1 MVCDITINPSPA
13 AARAL
18 SEGVSLNNQGRAR
31 LNQGDYEGAE
41 RFYRRALELKLAGL
55 GVNNSSTALS
65 YNALGEAYIKL
76 GRLDEAE
83 DHVKKA
89 VSIAMECGPSW
100 DLAYY
105 RENLGVVYEMKGDLK
120 MANEIRRR
128 GASDGILCAYEKVI

>member
-1 MVCDITINPSPA
+1 MYSDITINPSPA
-13 AARAL
+13 AFRAL

-31 LNQGDYEGAE
+31 LNQCDYEGAVQA
-41 RFYRRALELKLAGL
+41 YKRALELKLAGL

-83 DHVKKA
+83 DHLSKA
-89 VSIAMECGPSW
+89 VSIAMECNPPH
-100 DLAYY
+100 DQAYY
-105 RENLGVVYEMKGDLK
+105 RENLGVVYEMKGNLK

-128 GASDGILCAYEKVI
+128 GAPDKILCAYEKVI